1 MNPFYRGPQVPGPM
15 LPGPLGNMQQML
27 QQWNQFKQTFRGDPQ
42 QRVQELLQSGQMTQ
56 EQYQKICQMANMYQ
70 GMFR

>member
-1 MNPFYRGPQVPGPM
+1 MNPFYRGPQVPGPT